1 MLGVQQSFF
10 ISWEVESTYKLF
22 KKCWELLFVAN
33 FSEDVTIFI
42 ATWADMLIV
51 LVFCWLG
58 FLQWNGSVTG
68 AIGLLFGSYKCC
80 I

>member
-1 MLGVQQSFF
+1 MGSNIKNMSGVQQSFF

-42 ATWADMLIV
+42 ATWAQT
-51 LVFCWLG
+51 C
-58 FLQWNGSVTG
+58 
-68 AIGLLFGSYKCC
+68 LLF
-80 I
+80 